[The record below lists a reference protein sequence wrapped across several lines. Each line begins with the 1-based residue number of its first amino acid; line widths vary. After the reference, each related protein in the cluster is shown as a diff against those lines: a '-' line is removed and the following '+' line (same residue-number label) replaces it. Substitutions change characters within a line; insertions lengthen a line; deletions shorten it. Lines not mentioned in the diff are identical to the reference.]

1 MDHASNPTANP
12 PSRNSIPSSDV
23 EPRRNGDGFDEDWG
37 DFVDSEDEFDIEAVS
52 TDVSLYPRGICY
64 LIQIGEVMVFSLLG
78 LNLRDYPPKKTA
90 CHLHLVCDAAAASL
104 EKPSPGDKP
113 QIEHADYQQTHL
125 RKRST
130 LVSTIAFGFITMN
143 SWVAFAS
150 GLAVP
155 VSCGAG
161 PTLIYGLLVRSIVMS
176 ILASGYAE
184 LASAFPSAGGQ
195 YHIVYMIFPAST
207 QRFAAFFTGRMS
219 ILYTMGAT
227 ASCSF
232 FVAQSILNLVAL
244 WNETYVIQ
252 SWRVYLVH
260 ICLCTIAFLAASR
273 FPAAIGSIG
282 VSVFLDVNYRLH
294 RIACNALG
302 SSRSEAAHHLSEEV
316 DNPSRNIPIVIGA
329 TIILG
334 VITAIG
340 WNIGLMYVIKDVQ
353 GLIAS
358 GAPIMEVYNQALGS
372 KTATTIWS
380 VYYILV
386 IYNVTLN
393 LLVFSSRILW
403 SFARDGGV
411 PYSSYVSRL
420 RWSNPVLATAIM
432 LFLQIIIGILYIASK
447 TAYSSFINLTLF
459 AFNITV
465 VLPQTVLLFTGRDS
479 LPKRA
484 FSLGRYGSIANA
496 LATIFMPFFD
506 VVLAFPVARPVTGSS
521 MNYLVVILQSV

>member
-1 MDHASNPTANP
+1 MARSCM
-12 PSRNSIPSSDV
+12 
-23 EPRRNGDGFDEDWG
+23 G
-37 DFVDSEDEFDIEAVS
+37 
-52 TDVSLYPRGICY
+52 
-64 LIQIGEVMVFSLLG
+64 
-78 LNLRDYPPKKTA
+78 
-90 CHLHLVCDAAAASL
+90 
-104 EKPSPGDKP
+104 
-113 QIEHADYQQTHL
+113 THL
-125 RKRST
+125 RKRFT
-130 LVSTIAFGFITMN
+130 LVSTIAFGFITMT

-161 PTLIYGLLVRSIVMS
+161 PTLIYGLVRSIVMS

-184 LASAFPSAGGQ
+184 LASAFPSANGQ
-195 YHIVYMIFPAST
+195 YHIVYMTFPASKR
-207 QRFAAFFTGRMS
+207 RFAAFFTGRMS

-252 SWRVYLVH
+252 SWHVYLVH

-282 VSVFLDVNYRLH
+282 VSVFWMSIIGF
-294 RIACNALG
+294 IAWLATLLAVQEVKQPSKFVFTEFTNVSG
-302 SSRSEAAHHLSEEV
+302 WTDGWAAMIGLASCLWAYCGIDTPSHLSEV
-316 DNPSRNIPIVIGA
+316 DNPSRNIPIAIGA

-340 WNIGLMYVIKDVQ
+340 WNIGLMYVIKGVQ

-358 GAPIMEVYNQALGS
+358 GAPIMAVYNQALGS

-386 IYNVTLN
+386 FYNVTLN
-393 LLVFSSRILW
+393 LLVFSSRILR

-411 PYSSYVSRL
+411 LYYSYVSRL
-420 RWSNPVLATAIM
+420 RWSNPVRATAIM

-447 TAYSSFINLTLF
+447 TAYSSFINVTLF
-459 AFNITV
+459 ALNITV

-484 FSLGRYGSIANA
+484 FSLGRYGYIVNA
-496 LATIFMPFFD
+496 LATIFMLSFS
-506 VVLAFPVARPVTGSS
+506 VVFAFPVARHVTGSS
-521 MNYLVVILQSV
+521 MNYLVVIFAVSLIFIISSWLLGLSKRFTEPSEGTIHI

>member
-1 MDHASNPTANP
+1 
-12 PSRNSIPSSDV
+12 
-23 EPRRNGDGFDEDWG
+23 
-37 DFVDSEDEFDIEAVS
+37 
-52 TDVSLYPRGICY
+52 
-64 LIQIGEVMVFSLLG
+64 
-78 LNLRDYPPKKTA
+78 
-90 CHLHLVCDAAAASL
+90 
-104 EKPSPGDKP
+104 
-113 QIEHADYQQTHL
+113 
-125 RKRST
+125 
-130 LVSTIAFGFITMN
+130 
-143 SWVAFAS
+143 
-150 GLAVP
+150 
-155 VSCGAG
+155 
-161 PTLIYGLLVRSIVMS
+161 MS

-195 YHIVYMIFPAST
+195 YHIVYMTFPAST
-207 QRFAAFFTGRMS
+207 RRFAAFFTGRMS

-252 SWRVYLVH
+252 SWHVYLVH
-260 ICLCTIAFLAASR
+260 ICSCTIAFLAASR

-282 VSVFLDVNYRLH
+282 VSVFWMSIIGF
-294 RIACNALG
+294 IASLATLLAVQEVKQPSKFVCTEFTNVSG
-302 SSRSEAAHHLSEEV
+302 WTDGWAAMIV
-316 DNPSRNIPIVIGA
+316 DNPSRNIPIAIGA

-334 VITAIG
+334 VITAID

-386 IYNVTLN
+386 FYNVTLN

-420 RWSNPVLATAIM
+420 RWSNPVRATAIM

-447 TAYSSFINLTLF
+447 QLIVASST
-459 AFNITV
+459 
-465 VLPQTVLLFTGRDS
+465 
-479 LPKRA
+479 
-484 FSLGRYGSIANA
+484 
-496 LATIFMPFFD
+496 
-506 VVLAFPVARPVTGSS
+506 
-521 MNYLVVILQSV
+521 

>member
-12 PSRNSIPSSDV
+12 PSRASILSSDV
-23 EPRRNGDGFDEDWG
+23 EPLRNGDDFDEDWG
-37 DFVDSEDEFDIEAVS
+37 DFVDSEYEFDIEAVS
-52 TDVSLYPRGICY
+52 KDVNLYPRGICY
-64 LIQIGEVMVFSLLG
+64 LIQIGEVLASRYRILHKLG
-78 LNLRDYPPKKTA
+78 HGSFLTIRRARYA
-90 CHLHLVCDAAAASL
+90 EQSYIASIVSC
-104 EKPSPGDKP
+104 EPSPGDKP
-113 QIEHADYQQTHL
+113 QIENADYQQTHL
-125 RKRST
+125 RKRFT
-130 LVSTIAFGFITMN
+130 LVSTIAFGFITIN

-155 VSCGAG
+155 LSCGAG
-161 PTLIYGLLVRSIVMS
+161 PTLIYGLLVRGIVMS
-176 ILASGYAE
+176 ILAAGYAE

-195 YHIVYMIFPAST
+195 YHIVYMTFPAST
-207 QRFAAFFTGRMS
+207 RRFAAFFTGWMS
-219 ILYTMGAT
+219 ILYTMVAT

-252 SWRVYLVH
+252 SWHVYLVH

-273 FPAAIGSIG
+273 FPAAIGGIG
-282 VSVFLDVNYRLH
+282 VSVFWMSIIGF
-294 RIACNALG
+294 IASLAMLLAVQVKQPSKFVFTEFTNVSG
-302 SSRSEAAHHLSEEV
+302 WTDGWAAMIGLASCSWAYCGIDAPSHLSEEV
-316 DNPSRNIPIVIGA
+316 DNPSRNIPISIGA

-334 VITAIG
+334 VITVIG

-386 IYNVTLN
+386 FYNIILN

-420 RWSNPVLATAIM
+420 RWSI
-432 LFLQIIIGILYIASK
+432 
-447 TAYSSFINLTLF
+447 
-459 AFNITV
+459 
-465 VLPQTVLLFTGRDS
+465 
-479 LPKRA
+479 
-484 FSLGRYGSIANA
+484 
-496 LATIFMPFFD
+496 
-506 VVLAFPVARPVTGSS
+506 
-521 MNYLVVILQSV
+521 

>member
-12 PSRNSIPSSDV
+12 PSRASILSSDV
-23 EPRRNGDGFDEDWG
+23 EPLRNGDDFDEDWG
-37 DFVDSEDEFDIEAVS
+37 DFVDSEYEFDIEAVS
-52 TDVSLYPRGICY
+52 KDVNLYPRGICY
-64 LIQIGEVMVFSLLG
+64 LIQI
-78 LNLRDYPPKKTA
+78 
-90 CHLHLVCDAAAASL
+90 
-104 EKPSPGDKP
+104 
-113 QIEHADYQQTHL
+113 DYQQTHL
-125 RKRST
+125 RKRFT
-130 LVSTIAFGFITMN
+130 LVSTIAFGFITIN

-155 VSCGAG
+155 LSCGAG
-161 PTLIYGLLVRSIVMS
+161 PTLIYGLLVRGIVMS
-176 ILASGYAE
+176 ILAAGYAE

-195 YHIVYMIFPAST
+195 YHIVYMTFPAST
-207 QRFAAFFTGRMS
+207 RRFAAFFTGWMS
-219 ILYTMGAT
+219 ILYTMVAT

-252 SWRVYLVH
+252 SWHVYLVH

-273 FPAAIGSIG
+273 FPAAIGGIG
-282 VSVFLDVNYRLH
+282 VSVFWMSIIGF
-294 RIACNALG
+294 IASLAMLLAVQVKQPSKFVFTEFTNVSG
-302 SSRSEAAHHLSEEV
+302 WTDGWAAMIGLASCSWAYCGIDAPSHLSEEV
-316 DNPSRNIPIVIGA
+316 DNPSRNIPISIGA

-334 VITAIG
+334 VITVIG

-386 IYNVTLN
+386 FYNIILN

-420 RWSNPVLATAIM
+420 RWSI
-432 LFLQIIIGILYIASK
+432 
-447 TAYSSFINLTLF
+447 
-459 AFNITV
+459 
-465 VLPQTVLLFTGRDS
+465 
-479 LPKRA
+479 
-484 FSLGRYGSIANA
+484 
-496 LATIFMPFFD
+496 
-506 VVLAFPVARPVTGSS
+506 
-521 MNYLVVILQSV
+521 

>member
-176 ILASGYAE
+176 ILASG
-184 LASAFPSAGGQ
+184 
-195 YHIVYMIFPAST
+195 
-207 QRFAAFFTGRMS
+207 
-219 ILYTMGAT
+219 
-227 ASCSF
+227 
-232 FVAQSILNLVAL
+232 
-244 WNETYVIQ
+244 
-252 SWRVYLVH
+252 
-260 ICLCTIAFLAASR
+260 
-273 FPAAIGSIG
+273 
-282 VSVFLDVNYRLH
+282 
-294 RIACNALG
+294 
-302 SSRSEAAHHLSEEV
+302 HLSEEV

>member
-1 MDHASNPTANP
+1 M
-12 PSRNSIPSSDV
+12 
-23 EPRRNGDGFDEDWG
+23 
-37 DFVDSEDEFDIEAVS
+37 
-52 TDVSLYPRGICY
+52 
-64 LIQIGEVMVFSLLG
+64 
-78 LNLRDYPPKKTA
+78 
-90 CHLHLVCDAAAASL
+90 
-104 EKPSPGDKP
+104 
-113 QIEHADYQQTHL
+113 
-125 RKRST
+125 
-130 LVSTIAFGFITMN
+130 TMN
-143 SWVAFAS
+143 FWVTFAS

-155 VSCGAG
+155 ISCGAG

-184 LASAFPSAGGQ
+184 LASAFPFAGGQ
-195 YHIVYMIFPAST
+195 YHIVYMTFPAST
-207 QRFAAFFTGRMS
+207 RRFAAFFTGRMS

-252 SWRVYLVH
+252 SWHVYLVH
-260 ICLCTIAFLAASR
+260 ICLCTIAFLVASP
-273 FPAAIGSIG
+273 FPAAIESIG
-282 VSVFLDVNYRLH
+282 VSVFWMSIIGF
-294 RIACNALG
+294 IASLATLLAVQEVKQPNKFVFTEFTNVSG
-302 SSRSEAAHHLSEEV
+302 WTDGWAAMIGLASCLWAYCGIDTPSHLSEEV
-316 DNPSRNIPIVIGA
+316 DNPSRNIPIAIGA

-372 KTATTIWS
+372 KTATMIWS

-386 IYNVTLN
+386 LYNVILN
-393 LLVFSSRILW
+393 LLVFSSRIIW

-420 RWSNPVLATAIM
+420 RWSNPVRATAIM
-432 LFLQIIIGILYIASK
+432 LFLQIIIGIFYIASK

-484 FSLGRYGSIANA
+484 FSLGRYGYIVNA
-496 LATIFMPFFD
+496 LATIFMLFFN
-506 VVLAFPVARPVTGSS
+506 VVFAFPVARPVTGSS
-521 MNYLVVILQSV
+521 MNYLVVVFAVSLIFIILSWLLGLSKRFTGPSEGTVHI

>member
-12 PSRNSIPSSDV
+12 PSRDSILSSDV
-23 EPRRNGDGFDEDWG
+23 EPLRNGDGFDEDWG
-37 DFVDSEDEFDIEAVS
+37 DFVDSEYEFDIEAVS
-52 TDVSLYPRGICY
+52 KDVNLYPRDICY
-64 LIQIGEVMVFSLLG
+64 LIQIGEVLASRLHAHHRVMVFSLLG
-78 LNLRDYPPKKTA
+78 LDLRDYPPKKSPATCISFA
-90 CHLHLVCDAAAASL
+90 MQLLQALKSLHEIVY
-104 EKPSPGDKP
+104 G
-113 QIEHADYQQTHL
+113 DYQQAHL
-125 RKRST
+125 RKRFT
-130 LVSTIAFGFITMN
+130 LVSAIAFGFITIN

-155 VSCGAG
+155 LSCGAG
-161 PTLIYGLLVRSIVMS
+161 PTLIYGLLVRGIVMS
-176 ILASGYAE
+176 ILAAGYAE

-195 YHIVYMIFPAST
+195 YHIVYMTFPAST
-207 QRFAAFFTGRMS
+207 RRFAAFFTGWMS
-219 ILYTMGAT
+219 ILYTMVAT

-252 SWRVYLVH
+252 SWHVYLVH

-273 FPAAIGSIG
+273 FPAAIGGIG
-282 VSVFLDVNYRLH
+282 VSVFWMSIIGF
-294 RIACNALG
+294 IASLAMLLAVQVKQPSKFVFTEFTNVSG
-302 SSRSEAAHHLSEEV
+302 WTDGWAAMIGLASCSWAYCGIDAPSHLSEEV
-316 DNPSRNIPIVIGA
+316 DNPSRNIPISIGA

-334 VITAIG
+334 VITVIG

-386 IYNVTLN
+386 FYNIILN

-420 RWSNPVLATAIM
+420 RWSI
-432 LFLQIIIGILYIASK
+432 
-447 TAYSSFINLTLF
+447 
-459 AFNITV
+459 
-465 VLPQTVLLFTGRDS
+465 
-479 LPKRA
+479 
-484 FSLGRYGSIANA
+484 
-496 LATIFMPFFD
+496 
-506 VVLAFPVARPVTGSS
+506 
-521 MNYLVVILQSV
+521 